1 MSKKVKEEQKTIL
14 SGATAEIKQ
23 ASKEGGLFNLINKTV
38 IKLPSVISEIPE
50 FLNKYWESYSKALD
64 KCMELRKISSSSRCD
79 FVSSKTKEAEAKF
92 DVASQKEKRAL
103 SDVSKLKRINEEILS
118 ILYGLKKSLKLDD
131 NKNLSD
137 CISEYEA
144 RIVDLN
150 VDYEKNNLEIIKE
163 DVEYIDKDLEAATKE
178 FMNLKNSKN
187 VNLASI
193 QEKCKYLL
201 DVSFNAHKLLNLQ
214 EAQLE
219 ECRKLKK

>member
-1 MSKKVKEEQKTIL
+1 MSKKAKEEEKIIL
-14 SGATAEIKQ
+14 SGSTTEMKQ
-23 ASKEGGLFNLINKTV
+23 TSKGEGLFNLINKTV
-38 IKLPSVISEIPE
+38 IKLPSAISEIPE
-50 FLNKYWESYSKALD
+50 FLNKYWENYSKALD

-79 FVSSKTKEAEAKF
+79 FISSKTKEAETKF
-92 DVASQKEKRAL
+92 DIASKKEKRAL

-118 ILYGLKKSLKLDD
+118 ILYGLKKSLKLVD
-131 NKNLSD
+131 NKKLSE

-144 RIVDLN
+144 RIADLN
-150 VDYEKNNLEIIKE
+150 VDYEQNNLEIIKE

-193 QEKCKYLL
+193 QEKCKYLF
-201 DVSFNAHKLLNLQ
+201 DVSLNAHKLLNLQ
-214 EAQLE
+214 EAQLN